1 MTRWRHGNHC
11 HTHRTREM
19 MVMFAVFLAVMMILM
34 MRFRGR
40 VHFYIMP
47 GMYFAVIVDDHRG
60 DSSAP
65 HRVKRET

>member
-1 MTRWRHGNHC
+1 
-11 HTHRTREM
+11 M

-60 DSSAP
+60 DSDTP

>member
-1 MTRWRHGNHC
+1 
-11 HTHRTREM
+11 M
-19 MVMFAVFLAVMMILM
+19 MMMLAVFLAVMIIM

-40 VHFYIMP
+40 VNFYIMP

-60 DSSAP
+60 DSDAP